1 MVMPRETV
9 CMGAPRPYE
18 GARPEVMSSNAGWYI
33 GYRDTDGGPYSRE
46 SEYFPTP
53 AAAAKALE
61 DNEWTPR
68 GWPG

>member
-33 GYRDTDGGPYSRE
+33 GYRDTDGGPYSGRPNT
-46 SEYFPTP
+46 SRRPP
-53 AAAAKALE
+53 LRQR
-61 DNEWTPR
+61 P
-68 GWPG
+68 

>member
-1 MVMPRETV
+1 
-9 CMGAPRPYE
+9 
-18 GARPEVMSSNAGWYI
+18 MSSNAGWYI

-61 DNEWTPR
+61 DNEWIPR